1 MKRLKRAS
9 KAAVSLW
16 LSAVMTVLPAAGGMI
31 SPAYGMELTDNT
43 GIADTGSFD
52 GYEAAAGG
60 SAEAGGTGSEAEAG
74 REQGAAGGQE
84 QGQEA
89 GEQNGSGQEVGSKD
103 EAGQEQGAPDG
114 SEQDQGNED
123 GSGQEQGTQDGSNQN
138 QGTQAVPDGS
148 EQEQGTTDGSGQNQE
163 NQNGAS
169 QNQGSQGNSGAEE
182 TLPEETQP
190 EETLP
195 DQNSSGAIRPD
206 ETLPEETNPEES
218 APDES
223 QSGAIRPDETL
234 PEETSSEE
242 TSAEETQPVESSPA
256 SQAPE
261 TTVAESTLNPE
272 LIPPETPAQKRMSQE
287 DMTLTATID
296 GVRITVEAEA
306 GILPEDTE
314 LAVQRIKSARDLEK
328 IQDAVSRAREDQET
342 EDRGQQIYA
351 FDISLY
357 SGEELI
363 EPEDEVI
370 ISVELLEALSETEN
384 VKADLFHLDEQLE
397 EAEQLEAS
405 VDGGAVVAPVSHF
418 SPFVL
423 MVATAATAD
432 GYREAGTDVT
442 VAKALED
449 LNEDEI
455 ARAGGE
461 VTICL
466 TGDTQDEAE
475 VFIPRDKGIKHIT
488 ITGVD
493 GTDYKIGKG
502 SNGATLFAN
511 GVPLLLE
518 HGKLNC
524 LYGGGKNI
532 TLDNTYITITGGAF
546 LGSSGALDPSVVGG
560 SLGNKKG
567 SDVSVTNSCNI
578 SIINHELFKAA
589 NIYCGSVTNASDVT
603 AIIGDTNLL
612 IEDSII
618 DCCLI
623 VGGSFVWSDS
633 THAVLDVG
641 STNLIFRNSELQIGF
656 WDWTYSIYGGHMGNR
671 NVNNITMNCDNINI
685 SLENTDIAGDAGEI
699 FGGSYDTS
707 ENGSDIVTVGQVL
720 IDLKD
725 STVKG
730 VFGGGYYSEQCFA
743 ETKSVEINVDNCNI
757 KPSSAMSIPII
768 CGGYIY
774 TTKNDYGQIPQIET
788 VTINLSNGLTR
799 ENDQD
804 QIIVYAEGYGEVGN
818 DVISVS
824 PSESHLTLDQTIREQ
839 IDTLDIDSRWTD
851 ATVLYENGNSTVITE
866 YEDYDDLIGQI
877 RAAEPLPDPVEE
889 PGKVEQKPEP
899 EHVET
904 PAAPE
909 GSAIAPEEL
918 EAKKNAA
925 VEDVIQ
931 AIADTAANST
941 VPSLN
946 AAIES
951 LEGVKPG
958 DQVSTYLKIDILD
971 IKVNAEAKDGE
982 VSVTPQK
989 LILDVTPVMKVI
1001 PGGTGEPQTQTIG
1014 NDQLSGS
1021 RIEFLVGVPDSV
1033 TASRALVIHHA
1044 SGGDESYEAAVERG
1058 AGGKF
1063 LRLYANGFSAFE
1075 IEFLADQEPDVPDP
1089 GPQPQPDPGPQPKP
1103 TGGSH
1108 DSDDST
1114 TVQGRWVQDAKGW
1127 WYQYNNGTWPRE
1139 QWAYLT
1145 YGDKYS
1151 WYFFDE
1157 DGYMKDGWVFWNG
1170 SWYYLHRN
1178 SDGTRGHMY
1187 VGWQQIEGKWYYFE
1201 TDPGKNQGALYVNC
1215 KAPGGYTVGPDGSWT
1230 GETD

>member
-43 GIADTGSFD
+43 GVADTGSFD

-60 SAEAGGTGSEAEAG
+60 SAEAGGSGGEAEAG
-74 REQGAAGGQE
+74 WEQGAAGGPE

-89 GEQNGSGQEVGSKD
+89 GEQDGSSQEVGSKD

-114 SEQDQGNED
+114 SEQNQGHED
-123 GSGQEQGTQDGSNQN
+123 GSGQEQESQDGSGQN
-138 QGTQAVPDGS
+138 QGSQGSDG
-148 EQEQGTTDGSGQNQE
+148 QEQGAPNGSGQNQE

-169 QNQGSQGNSGAEE
+169 QNQGSQGSSGAEE

-218 APDES
+218 VSDES
-223 QSGAIRPDETL
+223 QSGVIRPDETL

-261 TTVAESTLNPE
+261 TTVAESALNPE

-314 LAVQRIKSARDLEK
+314 LAVQRIKSAGDLEK

-418 SPFVL
+418 SPFAL
-423 MVATAATAD
+423 MVAIAATAD

-488 ITGVD
+488 ITGMD
-493 GTDYKIGKG
+493 GADYKIGKD

-518 HGKLNC
+518 HGQLAN

-532 TLDNTYITITGGAF
+532 KLDRTDITITGGGF
-546 LGSSGALDPSVVGG
+546 LGDPGGLDLVIVGG
-560 SLGNKKG
+560 SMATVAGA
-567 SDVSVTNSCNI
+567 DVSVTDSCNI
-578 SIINHELFKAA
+578 TIEDNTTLEIGSIYA
-589 NIYCGSVTNASDVT
+589 GSVLD
-603 AIIGDTNLL
+603 GK
-612 IEDSII
+612 DSKAEI
-618 DCCLI
+618 
-623 VGGSFVWSDS
+623 
-633 THAVLDVG
+633 G
-641 STNLIFRNSELQIGF
+641 STNLTVRDSSVLICMGCGGCFLWDGANNALADVGETHINIENSELQVGYFDFSFSLFGGNIGNNKVANQKLICGTANISVT
-656 WDWTYSIYGGHMGNR
+656 DSSIGVFGYGGGELFGGQYCSYDKGTPEIR
-671 NVNNITMNCDNINI
+671 LEKSVIR
-685 SLENTDIAGDAGEI
+685 LEN
-699 FGGSYDTS
+699 S
-707 ENGSDIVTVGQVL
+707 QVN
-720 IDLKD
+720 
-725 STVKG
+725 G
-730 VFGGGYYSEQCFA
+730 VFGGGYYE
-743 ETKSVEINVDNCNI
+743 DNCLAQTGSSEIYADNCQFEY
-757 KPSSAMSIPII
+757 SSAVEEDCSV
-768 CGGYIY
+768 IY
-774 TTKNDYGQIPQIET
+774 SGDLYLTDRDYGGTPQMDCAEITLAGGITEG
-788 VTINLSNGLTR
+788 VLIR
-799 ENDQD
+799 
-804 QIIVYAEGYGEVGN
+804 AEGVNQNNQTKVELPIY
-818 DVISVS
+818 
-824 PSESHLTLDQTIREQ
+824 PSESHLTLDQSIRSRVGS
-839 IDTLDIDSRWTD
+839 LDLDSSWTD
-851 ATVLYENGNSTVITE
+851 ATVLFDNGSTTVITE
-866 YEDYDDLIGQI
+866 YADYADLIAQI
-877 RAAEPLPDPVEE
+877 QGAEPLPDPVEE

-899 EHVET
+899 EQVET

-982 VSVTPQK
+982 VSVIPQK

>member
-16 LSAVMTVLPAAGGMI
+16 LSVVMTVLPAAGGMI

-43 GIADTGSFD
+43 GVADTGSFD

-60 SAEAGGTGSEAEAG
+60 SAEAGGAGSEVEAG
-74 REQGAAGGQE
+74 PEQGAAGGQE

-89 GEQNGSGQEVGSKD
+89 GEQDGSGQEVGSKD

-114 SEQDQGNED
+114 SEQNQGHED
-123 GSGQEQGTQDGSNQN
+123 GSGQEQESQDGS
-138 QGTQAVPDGS
+138 G
-148 EQEQGTTDGSGQNQE
+148 
-163 NQNGAS
+163 

-195 DQNSSGAIRPD
+195 DQSPSGAIRPD

-223 QSGAIRPDETL
+223 QAGVIRPDETL

-256 SQAPE
+256 SQASE
-261 TTVAESTLNPE
+261 TTVTESTLNPE
-272 LIPPETPAQKRMSQE
+272 LIPPETPAQKRMSRE
-287 DMTLTATID
+287 DMTLTATVD
-296 GVRITVEAEA
+296 GVQITVEAEA

-314 LAVQRIKSARDLEK
+314 LAVQRIKSAGDLEK

-342 EDRGQQIYA
+342 EGRGQQIYA

-370 ISVELLEALSETEN
+370 IRVERLEALAETEN
-384 VKADLFHLDEQLE
+384 VKADLFHLDELLE

-418 SPFVL
+418 SPFAL

-449 LNEDEI
+449 LNEEEI

-493 GTDYKIGKG
+493 GADYKIGKG

-518 HGKLNC
+518 HGQLAN

-532 TLDNTYITITGGAF
+532 KLDRTDITITGGEF
-546 LGSSGALDPSVVGG
+546 LGDPGGLDLVIVGG
-560 SLGNKKG
+560 SMATVAGA
-567 SDVSVTNSCNI
+567 DVSVTDSCNI
-578 SIINHELFKAA
+578 TIEDNTTLEIGSIYA
-589 NIYCGSVTNASDVT
+589 GSVLD
-603 AIIGDTNLL
+603 GK
-612 IEDSII
+612 DSKAEI
-618 DCCLI
+618 
-623 VGGSFVWSDS
+623 
-633 THAVLDVG
+633 G
-641 STNLIFRNSELQIGF
+641 STNLTVRDSSVLICMGCGGCFLWDGADNALADVGETHINIENSELQVGYFDFSFSLFGGNIGN
-656 WDWTYSIYGGHMGNR
+656 DEVANQKLICGTTNISVTDSSIGVFLYGGGELFGGQYCSYDKGTPEIR
-671 NVNNITMNCDNINI
+671 LEKSVIR
-685 SLENTDIAGDAGEI
+685 LEN
-699 FGGSYDTS
+699 S
-707 ENGSDIVTVGQVL
+707 QVN
-720 IDLKD
+720 
-725 STVKG
+725 G
-730 VFGGGYYSEQCFA
+730 VFGGGYYEDNCLAQTGSSE
-743 ETKSVEINVDNCNI
+743 IYVDNCQFEY
-757 KPSSAMSIPII
+757 SSAVEEDCSI
-768 CGGYIY
+768 IY
-774 TTKNDYGQIPQIET
+774 SGDLYQTDRDYGGTPQMDCAEIALAGGITEG
-788 VTINLSNGLTR
+788 VLIR
-799 ENDQD
+799 
-804 QIIVYAEGYGEVGN
+804 AEGVNQNNQTKVELPIY
-818 DVISVS
+818 
-824 PSESHLTLDQTIREQ
+824 PSESHLTLDQSIRSQ
-839 IDTLDIDSRWTD
+839 VGSLDLDSSWTD
-851 ATVLYENGNSTVITE
+851 ATVLFDNGSTTVITE
-866 YEDYDDLIGQI
+866 YADYADLIAQI
-877 RAAEPLPDPVEE
+877 QGAEPLPDPVEE

-899 EHVET
+899 EQVET
-904 PAAPE
+904 PVAPE

-958 DQVSTYLKIDILD
+958 DLVSTYLKIDILD

-982 VSVTPQK
+982 VAVTPQR

-1089 GPQPQPDPGPQPKP
+1089 GPQPQPKP
-1103 TGGSH
+1103 AGGSH

>member
-43 GIADTGSFD
+43 GVADTGSFD
-52 GYEAAAGG
+52 SYEAAAGG
-60 SAEAGGTGSEAEAG
+60 SAEAGGSGSEAEAG
-74 REQGAAGGQE
+74 PEQGAAGGQE

-89 GEQNGSGQEVGSKD
+89 GEQDGSGQEVGSKD

-114 SEQDQGNED
+114 SEQNQGHED
-123 GSGQEQGTQDGSNQN
+123 GSGQEQESQDGSGQN
-138 QGTQAVPDGS
+138 QGSQGSDG
-148 EQEQGTTDGSGQNQE
+148 QEQGAPNGSGQNQE
-163 NQNGAS
+163 NQNGGS

-195 DQNSSGAIRPD
+195 DQSPSGAIRPD

-223 QSGAIRPDETL
+223 QAGVIHPDETL

-256 SQAPE
+256 SQASE
-261 TTVAESTLNPE
+261 TTVTESTLNPE
-272 LIPPETPAQKRMSQE
+272 LIPPETPAQKRMSRE
-287 DMTLTATID
+287 DMTLTATVD

-314 LAVQRIKSARDLEK
+314 LAVQRIKSAGDLEK

-342 EDRGQQIYA
+342 EGRGQQIYA

-370 ISVELLEALSETEN
+370 IRVERLEALAETEN
-384 VKADLFHLDEQLE
+384 VKADLFHLDELLE
-397 EAEQLEAS
+397 EAEHLEAS

-418 SPFVL
+418 SPFAL

-493 GTDYKIGKG
+493 GADYKIGKG

-518 HGKLNC
+518 HGQLAN

-532 TLDNTYITITGGAF
+532 KLDRTDITITGGEF
-546 LGSSGALDPSVVGG
+546 LGGPGGLDLVIVGG
-560 SLGNKKG
+560 SMATVAGA
-567 SDVSVTNSCNI
+567 DVSVTDSCNI
-578 SIINHELFKAA
+578 TIEDNTTLEIGSIYA
-589 NIYCGSVTNASDVT
+589 GSVLD
-603 AIIGDTNLL
+603 GK
-612 IEDSII
+612 DSKAEI
-618 DCCLI
+618 
-623 VGGSFVWSDS
+623 
-633 THAVLDVG
+633 G
-641 STNLIFRNSELQIGF
+641 STNLTVRDSSVLICMGCGGCFLWDGANNALADVGETHINIENSELQVGYFDFSFSLFGGNIGN
-656 WDWTYSIYGGHMGNR
+656 DEVANQKLICGTTNISVTDSSIGVFLYGGGELFGGQYCSYDKGTPEIR
-671 NVNNITMNCDNINI
+671 LEKSVIR
-685 SLENTDIAGDAGEI
+685 LEN
-699 FGGSYDTS
+699 S
-707 ENGSDIVTVGQVL
+707 QVN
-720 IDLKD
+720 
-725 STVKG
+725 G
-730 VFGGGYYSEQCFA
+730 VFGGGYYE
-743 ETKSVEINVDNCNI
+743 DNCLAQTGSSEIYADNCQFEY
-757 KPSSAMSIPII
+757 SSAVEEDCSI
-768 CGGYIY
+768 IY
-774 TTKNDYGQIPQIET
+774 SGDLYQTDRDYGGTPQMDCAEIALAGGITEG
-788 VTINLSNGLTR
+788 VLIR
-799 ENDQD
+799 
-804 QIIVYAEGYGEVGN
+804 AEGVNQNNQTKVELPIY
-818 DVISVS
+818 
-824 PSESHLTLDQTIREQ
+824 PSESHLTLDQSIRSQ
-839 IDTLDIDSRWTD
+839 VGSLDLDSSWTD
-851 ATVLYENGNSTVITE
+851 ATVLFDNGSTTVITE
-866 YEDYDDLIGQI
+866 YADYADLIAQI
-877 RAAEPLPDPVEE
+877 QGAEPLPDPVEE

-899 EHVET
+899 EQVET

-982 VSVTPQK
+982 VAVTPQR

-1089 GPQPQPDPGPQPKP
+1089 GPQPQPKP
-1103 TGGSH
+1103 AGGSH

-1157 DGYMKDGWVFWNG
+1157 DGYMKDGWLFWNG

-1178 SDGTRGHMY
+1178 SDGTRDHMY

>member
-43 GIADTGSFD
+43 GVADTGSFD
-52 GYEAAAGG
+52 SYEAAAGG
-60 SAEAGGTGSEAEAG
+60 SAEAGGSGSEAEAG
-74 REQGAAGGQE
+74 PEQGAAGGQE

-89 GEQNGSGQEVGSKD
+89 GEQDGSGQEVGSKD

-114 SEQDQGNED
+114 SEQNQGHED
-123 GSGQEQGTQDGSNQN
+123 GSGQEQESQDGSGQN
-138 QGTQAVPDGS
+138 QGSQGSDG
-148 EQEQGTTDGSGQNQE
+148 QEQGAPNGSGQNQE
-163 NQNGAS
+163 NQNGGS

-195 DQNSSGAIRPD
+195 DQSPSGAIRPD

-223 QSGAIRPDETL
+223 QAGVIHPDETL

-261 TTVAESTLNPE
+261 TTVTESTLNPE
-272 LIPPETPAQKRMSQE
+272 LIPPEPPAQKRMSRE
-287 DMTLTATID
+287 DMTLTATVD

-314 LAVQRIKSARDLEK
+314 LAVQRIKSAGDLEK

-342 EDRGQQIYA
+342 EGRGQQIYA

-370 ISVELLEALSETEN
+370 IRVERLEALAETEN
-384 VKADLFHLDEQLE
+384 VKADLFHLDELLE
-397 EAEQLEAS
+397 EAEHLEAS

-418 SPFVL
+418 SPFAL

-493 GTDYKIGKG
+493 GADYKIGKG

-518 HGKLNC
+518 HGQLAN

-532 TLDNTYITITGGAF
+532 KLDRTDITITGGEF
-546 LGSSGALDPSVVGG
+546 LGGPGGLDLVIVGG
-560 SLGNKKG
+560 SMATVAGA
-567 SDVSVTNSCNI
+567 DVSVTDSCNI
-578 SIINHELFKAA
+578 TIEDNTTLEIGSIYA
-589 NIYCGSVTNASDVT
+589 GSVLD
-603 AIIGDTNLL
+603 GK
-612 IEDSII
+612 DSKAEI
-618 DCCLI
+618 
-623 VGGSFVWSDS
+623 
-633 THAVLDVG
+633 G
-641 STNLIFRNSELQIGF
+641 STNLTVRDSSVLICMGCGGCFLWDGANNALADVGETHINIENSELQVGYFDFSFSLFGGNIGN
-656 WDWTYSIYGGHMGNR
+656 DEVANQKLICGTTNISVTDSSIGVFLYGGGELFGGQYCSYDKGTPEIR
-671 NVNNITMNCDNINI
+671 LEKSVIR
-685 SLENTDIAGDAGEI
+685 LEN
-699 FGGSYDTS
+699 S
-707 ENGSDIVTVGQVL
+707 QVN
-720 IDLKD
+720 
-725 STVKG
+725 G
-730 VFGGGYYSEQCFA
+730 VFGGGYYE
-743 ETKSVEINVDNCNI
+743 DNCLAQTGSSEIYADNCQFEY
-757 KPSSAMSIPII
+757 SSAVEEDCSI
-768 CGGYIY
+768 IY
-774 TTKNDYGQIPQIET
+774 SGDLYQTDRDYGGTPQMDCAEIALAGGITEG
-788 VTINLSNGLTR
+788 VLIR
-799 ENDQD
+799 
-804 QIIVYAEGYGEVGN
+804 AEGVNQNNQTKVELPIY
-818 DVISVS
+818 
-824 PSESHLTLDQTIREQ
+824 PSESHLTLDQSIRSQ
-839 IDTLDIDSRWTD
+839 VGSLDLDSSWTD
-851 ATVLYENGNSTVITE
+851 ATVLFDNGSTTVITE
-866 YEDYDDLIGQI
+866 YADYADLIAQI
-877 RAAEPLPDPVEE
+877 QGAEPLPDPVEE

-899 EHVET
+899 EQVET

-958 DQVSTYLKIDILD
+958 DLVSTYLKIDILD

-982 VSVTPQK
+982 VAVTPQR

-1089 GPQPQPDPGPQPKP
+1089 GPHPQPKP
-1103 TGGSH
+1103 TGGAH

-1114 TVQGRWVQDAKGW
+1114 IVQGRWVQDAKGW

>member
-43 GIADTGSFD
+43 GVTDTGSFD

-60 SAEAGGTGSEAEAG
+60 SAEAGGAGSEVEAG
-74 REQGAAGGQE
+74 PEQGAAGGQE

-89 GEQNGSGQEVGSKD
+89 GEQDGSGQEVGSKD

-114 SEQDQGNED
+114 SEQNQGHED
-123 GSGQEQGTQDGSNQN
+123 GSGQEQESQDGSGQN
-138 QGTQAVPDGS
+138 QGSQGSDG
-148 EQEQGTTDGSGQNQE
+148 QEQGAPNGSGQNQE
-163 NQNGAS
+163 NQNGGS

-195 DQNSSGAIRPD
+195 DQSPSGAIRPD

-223 QSGAIRPDETL
+223 QAGVIRPDETL

-242 TSAEETQPVESSPA
+242 TSAEETQPVESIPA
-256 SQAPE
+256 TQAPE

-287 DMTLTATID
+287 DMTLTETVD

-314 LAVQRIKSARDLEK
+314 LAVQRIKSAGDLEK

-342 EDRGQQIYA
+342 EGRGQQIYA

-370 ISVELLEALSETEN
+370 IRVERLEALAETEN

-418 SPFVL
+418 SPFAL

-493 GTDYKIGKG
+493 GADYKIGKG

-518 HGKLNC
+518 HGQLAN

-532 TLDNTYITITGGAF
+532 KLDRTDITITGGEF
-546 LGSSGALDPSVVGG
+546 LGDPGGLDLVIVGG
-560 SLGNKKG
+560 SMATVAGA
-567 SDVSVTNSCNI
+567 DVSVTDSCNI
-578 SIINHELFKAA
+578 TIEDNTTLEIGSIYA
-589 NIYCGSVTNASDVT
+589 GSVLD
-603 AIIGDTNLL
+603 GK
-612 IEDSII
+612 DSKAEI
-618 DCCLI
+618 
-623 VGGSFVWSDS
+623 
-633 THAVLDVG
+633 G
-641 STNLIFRNSELQIGF
+641 STNLTVRDSSVLICMGCGGCFLWDGADNALADVGETHINIENSELQVGYFDFSFSLFGGNIGN
-656 WDWTYSIYGGHMGNR
+656 DEVANQKLICGTTNISVTDSSIGVFLYGGGELFGGQYCSYDKGTPEIR
-671 NVNNITMNCDNINI
+671 LEKSVIR
-685 SLENTDIAGDAGEI
+685 LEN
-699 FGGSYDTS
+699 S
-707 ENGSDIVTVGQVL
+707 QVN
-720 IDLKD
+720 
-725 STVKG
+725 G
-730 VFGGGYYSEQCFA
+730 VFGGGYYE
-743 ETKSVEINVDNCNI
+743 DNCLAQTGSSEIYADNCQFEY
-757 KPSSAMSIPII
+757 SSAVEEDCSV
-768 CGGYIY
+768 IY
-774 TTKNDYGQIPQIET
+774 SGDLYQTDRDYGGTPQMDCAEITLAGGITEG
-788 VTINLSNGLTR
+788 VLIR
-799 ENDQD
+799 
-804 QIIVYAEGYGEVGN
+804 AEGVNQNNQTKVELPIY
-818 DVISVS
+818 
-824 PSESHLTLDQTIREQ
+824 PSESHLTLDQSIRSQ
-839 IDTLDIDSRWTD
+839 VGSLDLDSSWTD
-851 ATVLYENGNSTVITE
+851 ATVLFDNGSTTVITE
-866 YEDYDDLIGQI
+866 YADYADLIAQI
-877 RAAEPLPDPVEE
+877 QGAEPLPDPVEE

-899 EHVET
+899 EQVET

-958 DQVSTYLKIDILD
+958 DLVSTYLKIDILD

-982 VSVTPQK
+982 VAVTPQR

-1089 GPQPQPDPGPQPKP
+1089 GPQPQPKP
-1103 TGGSH
+1103 AGGSH

>member
-43 GIADTGSFD
+43 GVADTGSFD

-60 SAEAGGTGSEAEAG
+60 SAEAGGAGNEAEAG
-74 REQGAAGGQE
+74 PEQGAAGGQE

-89 GEQNGSGQEVGSKD
+89 GEQDGSGQEAGEEDGSGQVQGAPD
-103 EAGQEQGAPDG
+103 GAEQNQGHEGGSGQEQESQDGSGQNQGSQGSDGQEQGAP
-114 SEQDQGNED
+114 N
-123 GSGQEQGTQDGSNQN
+123 GSGH
-138 QGTQAVPDGS
+138 
-148 EQEQGTTDGSGQNQE
+148 NQE

-195 DQNSSGAIRPD
+195 DQSSSGAIRPD

-223 QSGAIRPDETL
+223 QAGVIRPDETL

-242 TSAEETQPVESSPA
+242 TSAEETQPVESIPA
-256 SQAPE
+256 TQAPE

-287 DMTLTATID
+287 DMTLTETVD

-314 LAVQRIKSARDLEK
+314 LAVQRIKSAGDLEK

-342 EDRGQQIYA
+342 EGRGQQIYA

-370 ISVELLEALSETEN
+370 IRVERLEALAETEN

-418 SPFVL
+418 SPFAL

-493 GTDYKIGKG
+493 GADYKIGKG

-518 HGKLNC
+518 HGQLAN

-532 TLDNTYITITGGAF
+532 KLDRTDITITGGEF
-546 LGSSGALDPSVVGG
+546 LGDPGGLDLVIVGG
-560 SLGNKKG
+560 SMATVAGA
-567 SDVSVTNSCNI
+567 DVSVTDSCNI
-578 SIINHELFKAA
+578 TIEDNTTLEIGSIYA
-589 NIYCGSVTNASDVT
+589 GSVLD
-603 AIIGDTNLL
+603 GK
-612 IEDSII
+612 DSKAEI
-618 DCCLI
+618 
-623 VGGSFVWSDS
+623 
-633 THAVLDVG
+633 G
-641 STNLIFRNSELQIGF
+641 STNLTVRDSSVLICMGCGGCFLWDGADNALADVGETHINIENSELQVGYFDFSFSLFGGNIGN
-656 WDWTYSIYGGHMGNR
+656 DEVANQKLICGTTNISVTDSSIGVFLYGGGELFGGQYCSYDKGTPEIR
-671 NVNNITMNCDNINI
+671 LEKSVIR
-685 SLENTDIAGDAGEI
+685 LEN
-699 FGGSYDTS
+699 S
-707 ENGSDIVTVGQVL
+707 QVN
-720 IDLKD
+720 
-725 STVKG
+725 G
-730 VFGGGYYSEQCFA
+730 VFGGGYYE
-743 ETKSVEINVDNCNI
+743 DNCLAQTGSSEIYADNCQFEY
-757 KPSSAMSIPII
+757 SSAVEEDCSV
-768 CGGYIY
+768 IY
-774 TTKNDYGQIPQIET
+774 SGDLYQTDRDYGGTPQMDCAEITLAGGITEG
-788 VTINLSNGLTR
+788 VLIR
-799 ENDQD
+799 
-804 QIIVYAEGYGEVGN
+804 AEGVNQNNQTKVELPIY
-818 DVISVS
+818 
-824 PSESHLTLDQTIREQ
+824 PSESHLTLDQSIRSQ
-839 IDTLDIDSRWTD
+839 VGSLDLDSSWTD
-851 ATVLYENGNSTVITE
+851 ATVLFDNGSTTVITE
-866 YEDYDDLIGQI
+866 YADYADLIAQI
-877 RAAEPLPDPVEE
+877 QGAEPLPDPVEE

-899 EHVET
+899 EQVET

-958 DQVSTYLKIDILD
+958 DLVSTYLKIDILD

-982 VSVTPQK
+982 VAVTPQR

-1089 GPQPQPDPGPQPKP
+1089 GPQPQPKP
-1103 TGGSH
+1103 AGGSH

-1215 KAPGGYTVGPDGSWT
+1215 KAPGGYTVGPDGCWT

>member
-43 GIADTGSFD
+43 GVADTGSFD

-60 SAEAGGTGSEAEAG
+60 SAEAGGAGNEAEAG
-74 REQGAAGGQE
+74 PEQGAAGGQE

-89 GEQNGSGQEVGSKD
+89 GEQDGSGQEAGEQDGS
-103 EAGQEQGAPDG
+103 GQEQGAPDG
-114 SEQDQGNED
+114 SEQNQGHEG
-123 GSGQEQGTQDGSNQN
+123 GSGQEQESQ
-138 QGTQAVPDGS
+138 
-148 EQEQGTTDGSGQNQE
+148 DGSGQNQGSQGSDGQEQGAPNGSGHNQE

-195 DQNSSGAIRPD
+195 DQSSSGAIRPD

-223 QSGAIRPDETL
+223 QAGVIRPDETL

-242 TSAEETQPVESSPA
+242 TSAEETQPVESIPA
-256 SQAPE
+256 TQAPE

-287 DMTLTATID
+287 DMTLTETVD

-314 LAVQRIKSARDLEK
+314 LAVQRIKSAGDLEK

-342 EDRGQQIYA
+342 EGRGQQIYA

-370 ISVELLEALSETEN
+370 IRVERLEALAETEN

-418 SPFVL
+418 SPFAL

-493 GTDYKIGKG
+493 GADYKIGKG

-518 HGKLNC
+518 HGQLAN

-532 TLDNTYITITGGAF
+532 KLDRTDITITGGEF
-546 LGSSGALDPSVVGG
+546 LGDPGGLDLVIVGG
-560 SLGNKKG
+560 SMATVAGA
-567 SDVSVTNSCNI
+567 DVSVTDSCNI
-578 SIINHELFKAA
+578 TIEDNTTLEIGSIYA
-589 NIYCGSVTNASDVT
+589 GSVLD
-603 AIIGDTNLL
+603 GK
-612 IEDSII
+612 DSKAEI
-618 DCCLI
+618 
-623 VGGSFVWSDS
+623 
-633 THAVLDVG
+633 G
-641 STNLIFRNSELQIGF
+641 STNLTVRDSSVLICMGCGGCFLWDGADNALADVGETHINIENSELQVGYFDFSFSLFGGNIGN
-656 WDWTYSIYGGHMGNR
+656 DEVANQKLICGTTNISVTDSSIGVFLYGGGELFGGQYCSYDKGTPEIR
-671 NVNNITMNCDNINI
+671 LEKSVIR
-685 SLENTDIAGDAGEI
+685 LEN
-699 FGGSYDTS
+699 S
-707 ENGSDIVTVGQVL
+707 QVN
-720 IDLKD
+720 
-725 STVKG
+725 G
-730 VFGGGYYSEQCFA
+730 VFGGGYYE
-743 ETKSVEINVDNCNI
+743 DNCLAQTGSSEIYADNCQFEY
-757 KPSSAMSIPII
+757 SSAVEEDCSV
-768 CGGYIY
+768 IY
-774 TTKNDYGQIPQIET
+774 SGDLYQTDRDYGGTPQMDCAEITLAGGITEG
-788 VTINLSNGLTR
+788 VLIR
-799 ENDQD
+799 
-804 QIIVYAEGYGEVGN
+804 AEGVNQNNQTKVELPIY
-818 DVISVS
+818 
-824 PSESHLTLDQTIREQ
+824 PSESHLTLDQSIRSQ
-839 IDTLDIDSRWTD
+839 VGSLDLDSSWTD
-851 ATVLYENGNSTVITE
+851 ATVLFDNGSTTVITE
-866 YEDYDDLIGQI
+866 YADYADLIAQI
-877 RAAEPLPDPVEE
+877 QGAEPLPDPVEE

-899 EHVET
+899 EQVET

-958 DQVSTYLKIDILD
+958 DLVSTYLKIDILD

-982 VSVTPQK
+982 VAVTPQR

-1089 GPQPQPDPGPQPKP
+1089 GPQPQPKP
-1103 TGGSH
+1103 AGGSH

-1215 KAPGGYTVGPDGSWT
+1215 KAPGGYTVGPDGCWT

>member
-1 MKRLKRAS
+1 M
-9 KAAVSLW
+9 
-16 LSAVMTVLPAAGGMI
+16 
-31 SPAYGMELTDNT
+31 
-43 GIADTGSFD
+43 
-52 GYEAAAGG
+52 
-60 SAEAGGTGSEAEAG
+60 
-74 REQGAAGGQE
+74 
-84 QGQEA
+84 
-89 GEQNGSGQEVGSKD
+89 
-103 EAGQEQGAPDG
+103 
-114 SEQDQGNED
+114 
-123 GSGQEQGTQDGSNQN
+123 
-138 QGTQAVPDGS
+138 
-148 EQEQGTTDGSGQNQE
+148 
-163 NQNGAS
+163 
-169 QNQGSQGNSGAEE
+169 
-182 TLPEETQP
+182 PEETQP

-195 DQNSSGAIRPD
+195 DQSSSGAIRPD

-223 QSGAIRPDETL
+223 QAGVIRPDETL

-256 SQAPE
+256 TQAPE
-261 TTVAESTLNPE
+261 STVAESTLNPE

-287 DMTLTATID
+287 DMTQTATVD

-314 LAVQRIKSARDLEK
+314 LAVQRIKSAGDLEK

-342 EDRGQQIYA
+342 EGRGQQIYA

-370 ISVELLEALSETEN
+370 IRVERLEALAETEN
-384 VKADLFHLDEQLE
+384 VKADLFHLDELLE
-397 EAEQLEAS
+397 EAEHLEAS
-405 VDGGAVVAPVSHF
+405 VDGGAVVAPVPHF
-418 SPFVL
+418 SPFAL

-493 GTDYKIGKG
+493 GADYKIGKG

-518 HGKLNC
+518 HGQLAN

-532 TLDNTYITITGGAF
+532 KLDRTDITITGGEF
-546 LGSSGALDPSVVGG
+546 LGGPGGLDLVIVGG
-560 SLGNKKG
+560 SMATVAGA
-567 SDVSVTNSCNI
+567 DVSVTDSCNI
-578 SIINHELFKAA
+578 TIEDNTTLEIGSIYA
-589 NIYCGSVTNASDVT
+589 GSVLD
-603 AIIGDTNLL
+603 GK
-612 IEDSII
+612 DSKAEI
-618 DCCLI
+618 
-623 VGGSFVWSDS
+623 
-633 THAVLDVG
+633 G
-641 STNLIFRNSELQIGF
+641 STNLTVRDSSVLICMGCGGCFLWDGANNALADVGETHINIENSELQVGYFDFSFSLFGGNIGN
-656 WDWTYSIYGGHMGNR
+656 DEVANQKLICGTTNISVTDSSIGVFLYGGGELFGGQYCSYDKGTPEIR
-671 NVNNITMNCDNINI
+671 LEKSVIR
-685 SLENTDIAGDAGEI
+685 LEN
-699 FGGSYDTS
+699 S
-707 ENGSDIVTVGQVL
+707 QVN
-720 IDLKD
+720 
-725 STVKG
+725 G
-730 VFGGGYYSEQCFA
+730 VFGGGYYE
-743 ETKSVEINVDNCNI
+743 DNCLAQTGSSEIYADNCQFEY
-757 KPSSAMSIPII
+757 SSAVEEDCSI
-768 CGGYIY
+768 IY
-774 TTKNDYGQIPQIET
+774 SGDLYQTDRDYGGTPQMDCAEIALAGGITEG
-788 VTINLSNGLTR
+788 VLIR
-799 ENDQD
+799 
-804 QIIVYAEGYGEVGN
+804 AEGVNQNNQTKVELPIY
-818 DVISVS
+818 
-824 PSESHLTLDQTIREQ
+824 PSESHLTLDQSIRSQ
-839 IDTLDIDSRWTD
+839 VGSLDLDSSWTD
-851 ATVLYENGNSTVITE
+851 ATVLFDNGSTTVITE
-866 YEDYDDLIGQI
+866 YADYADLIAQI
-877 RAAEPLPDPVEE
+877 QGAEPLPDPVEE

-899 EHVET
+899 EQVET

-958 DQVSTYLKIDILD
+958 DLVSTYLKIDILD

-982 VSVTPQK
+982 VAVTPQR

-1089 GPQPQPDPGPQPKP
+1089 GPQPQPKP
-1103 TGGSH
+1103 TGGTH

-1215 KAPGGYTVGPDGSWT
+1215 KAPGGYTVGPDGSWI